1 MDGTLFDTVPANQAA
16 YAVALAPYGVSLS
29 VEDFALHCNG
39 RYYRDFLGELLGGDK
54 AKIDAVHDAKLAAYP
69 ALFHRIRENTALFSL
84 LQTLRA
90 DYHTALVTSATRC
103 SVEAILRYFHRE
115 NCFDLLLTNVEVPHK
130 KPAPDGFLM
139 AMEHFG
145 VAPAD
150 TIIFEDSPEGI
161 QAAQAS
167 GASRSQAARW
177 IEQGLCRVNGAVR
190 QKVAFKVSAGDALEL
205 TVPDA
210 EETPV
215 EKEDIPLE
223 ILYEDADL
231 AVVVKP
237 CGMVVHP
244 AAGNESGTLVN
255 ALLFHME
262 DLSGIGGVK
271 RPGIVHRLDKDTSGL
286 LMVAKNDLAH
296 QGLSDQLHART
307 MEKHY
312 LAVVDG
318 RMREP
323 SGRVDKPIARSTKD
337 RKRMAVDP
345 AGREAVTEWTLLE
358 NLKNAALLDVHIL
371 TGRTHQIRVHMQ
383 SLHHPVAGDPIYG
396 QKNGVKAPRLMLHA
410 YTLSFT
416 HPRTGERLSFT
427 APPPEVFTAAVKKW
441 REDPAAPLPYRAA
454 VRE

>member
-1 MDGTLFDTVPANQAA
+1 MEIQQGKRYEALGDGTSRADVL
-16 YAVALAPYGVSLS
+16 
-29 VEDFALHCNG
+29 
-39 RYYRDFLGELLGGDK
+39 
-54 AKIDAVHDAKLAAYP
+54 LAAASGLSRSRVAALMEQGCCTLQGAPLTKPGIKP
-69 ALFHRIRENTALFSL
+69 AAG
-84 LQTLRA
+84 A
-90 DYHTALVTSATRC
+90 
-103 SVEAILRYFHRE
+103 
-115 NCFDLLLTNVEVPHK
+115 LLTLLEP
-130 KPAPDGFLM
+130 PPREARP
-139 AMEHFG
+139 
-145 VAPAD
+145 
-150 TIIFEDSPEGI
+150 
-161 QAAQAS
+161 QA
-167 GASRSQAARW
+167 
-177 IEQGLCRVNGAVR
+177 
-190 QKVAFKVSAGDALEL
+190 
-205 TVPDA
+205 
-210 EETPV
+210 
-215 EKEDIPLE
+215 EDIDLE
-223 ILYEDADL
+223 ILYQDEDL

-255 ALLFHME
+255 ALLYHME

-296 QGLSDQLHART
+296 QGLSGQLRART

-318 RMREP
+318 RMREL
-323 SGRVDKPIARSTKD
+323 SGRVEKAIARSTKD

-416 HPRTGERLSFT
+416 HPRTGERLTFT
-427 APPPEVFTAAVKKW
+427 APPPGDFTAALQKW
-441 REDPAAPLPYRAA
+441 REDPAAPLPYQASA
-454 VRE
+454 SG